1 MEPHGADIGTLFP
14 ILVLL
19 GAAVGTAPLARR
31 RGLSAIVG
39 YLSPGIA
46 IGPRGLS
53 MFRDPGTIIGGAEL
67 GVVMLLFLIGLELK
81 ISRLFAM
88 RRDIFGFGAG
98 QLLLTALAL
107 GALALPA
114 FGLDWRGAAVGGPG
128 LRLSAT
134 ADAPPILRGGR

>member
-19 GAAVGTAPLARR
+19 GAAVVTAPLARR
-31 RGLSAIVG
+31 LGLSAIVG
-39 YLSPGIA
+39 YLAAGIA
-46 IGPRGLS
+46 IGPWGLS
-53 MFRDPGTIIGGAEL
+53 IFRDPGTIIGVAEL

-107 GALALPA
+107 GALA
-114 FGLDWRGAAVGGPG
+114 
-128 LRLSAT
+128 T
-134 ADAPPILRGGR
+134 AR